1 MTTDEL
7 LEAFP
12 VTEITPQGD
21 EVHLQNMYRRWFP
34 LIVSYH
40 VQSNLPSWYFLPR
53 FSTPVSSPRPT
64 WPPHQRH
71 SVRKWF
77 NRWLLSCCCFG
88 FDYCWL
94 GLNKVAEQFLEGS
107 DSSEAPVTRS
117 DTFHVLSGFCTLTK
131 FHIEAIQL
139 ESMWHIPLFY
149 HTIKHIQKVNRAM
162 LHSYIAY
169 VGLSEAILFN
179 STTKSQ

>member
-21 EVHLQNMYRRWFP
+21 EVHLRICTPKMILSYLHFFFITIKHWAP
-34 LIVSYH
+34 LIYCFISCTVKS
-40 VQSNLPSWYFLPR
+40 SLLIFNLPRY
-53 FSTPVSSPRPT
+53 STPVSSPRPT

-94 GLNKVAEQFLEGS
+94 GFNKVAEQFLEGS

-149 HTIKHIQKVNRAM
+149 RTIKNLQKVNRAM
-162 LHSYIAY
+162 LHSYI
-169 VGLSEAILFN
+169 
-179 STTKSQ
+179 